1 VNEFINKPEPVLME
15 ELNNVFICTSDVLIP
30 AGLKYVYINEFTN
43 EEKYYLNVYVAENVY
58 ISSSYA
64 FIIF

>member
-15 ELNNVFICTSDVLIP
+15 ELNNVFIFTSDVLIP
-30 AGLKYVYINEFTN
+30 AGLKYVYIYEFTN